1 VRRYTILFGL
11 FLALMAA
18 TRLPFIPGQLYSFDE
33 INLVYSMDKLDI
45 RVSQPQPPGY
55 PLFVAQ
61 MHLMRW
67 LRFVRPESN
76 LIALSILGSALAL
89 LALVWCGDRIFGGR
103 TGLYAALLLA
113 MHPSFWYAG
122 LSSALRIQ
130 LALVSAVVAGCA
142 WQAWKGDPRWVLRG
156 ALALGLGA
164 GVRPEIGPLLLPL
177 WAVGWWHSGRRAGP
191 LAALAGSVLIWLTP
205 LAYGSGG
212 LSKFAQGCWEYLVG
226 QGETTSAVFGEGTM
240 AGLTTTVWLIVWTF
254 SGLLF
259 LPMLALLARGAEDR
273 IGRARW
279 LFFALWLG
287 PSLLFA
293 WTIHVADPGHVLA
306 MLVPVSLFM
315 GHQVSR
321 AVSMRGTWL
330 TPNWTWVPLLAASG
344 AWLHDQVTHS
354 ATGEIRVLI
363 LAVSLV
369 FAVAVRMRP
378 GKAVL
383 GPAYAAGL
391 ILAPCI
397 LFFIHAL
404 WAGRWYYEAPREVSA
419 ARIWSDISYGFHLS
433 TYDHVREIV
442 DPDDAAIRAAQRL
455 VAERPGKSLVVW
467 ERGRTSWRKL
477 TYYLPET
484 PVLVLEKVRG
494 AATSSVWKRSVQS
507 ERKSGAVE
515 VPQGTRVVWFRSAD
529 GAVTFTDLPESG
541 GSLELG
547 DYSINW

>member
-1 VRRYTILFGL
+1 MRRYTILFVL

-18 TRLPFIPGQLYSFDE
+18 TRLPLIPGQLYSFDE
-33 INLVYSMDKLDI
+33 INLVFSMDKLDI

-76 LIALSILGSALAL
+76 LIALSILGSAFAL
-89 LALVWCGDRIFGGR
+89 LALVWCGDRMFGGR
-103 TGLYAALLLA
+103 SGLYAAALLA

-130 LALVSAVVAGCA
+130 LASVSALVALCCWRA
-142 WQAWKGDPRWVLRG
+142 WHGERRWVLAG

-164 GVRPEIGPLLLPL
+164 GVRPELGPLLFPL
-177 WAVGWWHSGRRAGP
+177 WAVGWWRSKQRGLSLG
-191 LAALAGSVLIWLTP
+191 LLAGVVLCWLTP
-205 LAYGSGG
+205 LALGSGG
-212 LSKFAQGCWEYLVG
+212 FYKFALGCWEYLVG
-226 QGETTSAVFGEGTM
+226 QGETTSAVFGEGNM

-273 IGRARW
+273 IGRERW
-279 LFFALWLG
+279 AFFGLWLG

-306 MLVPVSLFM
+306 MLVPVSLLM
-315 GHQVSR
+315 GHQVRR

-330 TPNWTWVPLLAASG
+330 EPNWIWVPLLAAAG
-344 AWLHDQVTHS
+344 AWLQNQVAHS

-369 FAVAVRMRP
+369 FALVVRMRP
-378 GKAVL
+378 GTAVL
-383 GPAYAAGL
+383 GPSYAAGL
-391 ILAPCI
+391 ILAPLI
-397 LFFIHAL
+397 LFFVHTL

-442 DPDDAAIRAAQRL
+442 DPDDAAIRKAQSL
-455 VAERPGKSLVVW
+455 VAERPGKSMVLW

-494 AATSSVWKRSVQS
+494 AATSSIWRRSAQS
-507 ERKSGAVE
+507 ERKRGAVQ
-515 VPQGTRVVWFRSAD
+515 VPRGSRLVWFTRAD
-529 GAVTFTDLPESG
+529 GAVTFTDLPESS
-541 GSLELG
+541 GSLALG
-547 DYSINW
+547 DYSIIW